1 MAEICVIIPTYN
13 NATTVMR
20 VIEDVE
26 KYCRSIIVVNDGST
40 DQTAA
45 ILQ

>member
-1 MAEICVIIPTYN
+1 MNCHEEDKKICVIIPTYN

-26 KYCRSIIVVNDGST
+26 KYCRSIIVVNHV
-40 DQTAA
+40 
-45 ILQ
+45 LYP